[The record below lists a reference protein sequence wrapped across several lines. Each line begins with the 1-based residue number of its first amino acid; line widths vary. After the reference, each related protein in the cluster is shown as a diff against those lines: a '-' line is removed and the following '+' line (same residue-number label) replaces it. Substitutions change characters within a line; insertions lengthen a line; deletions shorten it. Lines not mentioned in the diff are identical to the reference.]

1 MNERRPANDAA
12 QIARRM
18 GLSEQLIQRL
28 EALGALRR
36 IELSDAEI
44 RRRLYEGHLG
54 RSKGGRVAERR
65 RTRG

>member
-1 MNERRPANDAA
+1 MNERHAANAAA

-18 GLSEQLIQRL
+18 GLSEQLKHRL
-28 EALGALRR
+28 GALGAPRR

-54 RSKGGRVAERR
+54 RSQGGRVAERR
-65 RTRG
+65 